1 MNSKDFIKNTILDL
15 NPQEFNRLKTILV
28 GEYIQFSFVESDNN
42 DQAFYSEKYCDYI
55 EKLEFRNKTSFQ
67 KLLVNYSI
75 YLDKLVANKVARAP
89 KANNNDSE
97 LIPRARRY
105 YEKAKSNGKKQ
116 FQSTSQVIDYV
127 RVMLCLYTESL
138 HSPSNPIENFN
149 LSIDTLSIENLIFNM
164 KQEQAKRLNYQVT
177 EYFLKNGIY
186 SAEVFYLIMTII
198 IYCHLMSNMIQGEY

>member
-28 GEYIQFSFVESDNN
+28 GEYIQFSFVESDNI
-42 DQAFYSEKYCDYI
+42 DQAFFSEKVCDYI

-127 RVMLCLYTESL
+127 RVMLCLYTASL
-138 HSPSNPIENFN
+138 QSPSNPIENFN

-164 KQEQAKRLNYQVT
+164 KQEQAKRLNYQVK

-186 SAEVFYLIMTII
+186 SAAVFYLIMTII

>member
-28 GEYIQFSFVESDNN
+28 GEYIQFSFVESDNI
-42 DQAFYSEKYCDYI
+42 DQAFFSEKVCDYI

-127 RVMLCLYTESL
+127 RVMLCLYTASL
-138 HSPSNPIENFN
+138 QSPSNPVENFN

-164 KQEQAKRLNYQVT
+164 KQEQAKRLNYQVK

-186 SAEVFYLIMTII
+186 SAAVFYLIMTII

>member
-28 GEYIQFSFVESDNN
+28 GEYIQFSFVESDNI
-42 DQAFYSEKYCDYI
+42 DQAFFSEKVCDYI

-164 KQEQAKRLNYQVT
+164 KQEQAKRLNYHVK

-186 SAEVFYLIMTII
+186 STEVFYLIMTII

>member
-1 MNSKDFIKNTILDL
+1 MSSKDFIKNTILDL

-28 GEYIQFSFVESDNN
+28 GEYIQFSFVESDNI
-42 DQAFYSEKYCDYI
+42 DQAFFSEKVCDYI

-127 RVMLCLYTESL
+127 RVMLCLYTASL
-138 HSPSNPIENFN
+138 QSPSNPIENFN

-164 KQEQAKRLNYQVT
+164 KQEQAKRLNYQVK

-186 SAEVFYLIMTII
+186 SAAVFYLIMTII

>member
-1 MNSKDFIKNTILDL
+1 M
-15 NPQEFNRLKTILV
+15 
-28 GEYIQFSFVESDNN
+28 
-42 DQAFYSEKYCDYI
+42 
-55 EKLEFRNKTSFQ
+55 
-67 KLLVNYSI
+67 
-75 YLDKLVANKVARAP
+75 VANKVARAT

-97 LIPRARRY
+97 LTPRARRY

-127 RVMLCLYTESL
+127 RVMLCLYTASL
-138 HSPSNPIENFN
+138 QSPSNPIENFN

-164 KQEQAKRLNYQVT
+164 KQEQAKRLNYQVK

-186 SAEVFYLIMTII
+186 SAAVFYLIMTII

>member
-1 MNSKDFIKNTILDL
+1 M
-15 NPQEFNRLKTILV
+15 
-28 GEYIQFSFVESDNN
+28 
-42 DQAFYSEKYCDYI
+42 
-55 EKLEFRNKTSFQ
+55 
-67 KLLVNYSI
+67 
-75 YLDKLVANKVARAP
+75 VANKVARAP

-127 RVMLCLYTESL
+127 RVMLCLYTASL
-138 HSPSNPIENFN
+138 QSPSNPIENFN

-164 KQEQAKRLNYQVT
+164 KQEQAKRLNYQVK

-186 SAEVFYLIMTII
+186 SLPMLPDIFLEVLKL
-198 IYCHLMSNMIQGEY
+198 HIQQSHS

>member
-28 GEYIQFSFVESDNN
+28 GEYIQFSFVESDNI
-42 DQAFYSEKYCDYI
+42 DQAFFSEKVCDYI

-75 YLDKLVANKVARAP
+75 YLDKLVANKVARAT

-97 LIPRARRY
+97 LTPRARRY

-127 RVMLCLYTESL
+127 RVMLCLYTASL
-138 HSPSNPIENFN
+138 QSPSNPIENFN

-164 KQEQAKRLNYQVT
+164 KQEQAKRLNYQVK

-186 SAEVFYLIMTII
+186 SAAVFYLIMTII

>member
-28 GEYIQFSFVESDNN
+28 GEYIQFSFVESDNI
-42 DQAFYSEKYCDYI
+42 DQAFFSEKVCDYI

-127 RVMLCLYTESL
+127 RVMLCLYTASL
-138 HSPSNPIENFN
+138 QSPSNPIENFN

-164 KQEQAKRLNYQVT
+164 KQEQAKRLNSQVK

-186 SAEVFYLIMTII
+186 SAAVFYLIMTII